1 MRLIYTNENMSV
13 VHSAKN
19 ILEMNGIDCLLKNEH
34 GNTMG
39 AEFGISNLA
48 EVWLLNSD
56 DYDKALA
63 LIEEKIANPSE
74 KSAWICSECKEENEG
89 SFEICWK
96 CQSDRLDSNPTIF
109 SMPNNAR
116 KI

>member
-1 MRLIYTNENMSV
+1 MKLVYTHENMSV

-39 AEFGISNLA
+39 GEFGISNLV
-48 EVWLLNSD
+48 EIWVLNAAQ
-56 DYDKALA
+56 YDEASVIIKNKVTNL
-63 LIEEKIANPSE
+63 EEKS
-74 KSAWICSECKEENEG
+74 SWVCGECKEENDG

-96 CQSDRLDSNPTIF
+96 CQNDNS
-109 SMPNNAR
+109 
-116 KI
+116 

>member
-1 MRLIYTNENMSV
+1 MKLVYRHENMSL

-19 ILEMNGIDCLLKNEH
+19 ILEMNEIDCLVKNEH

-48 EVWLLNSD
+48 EVWVLNSD
-56 DYDKALA
+56 DHDKAFT
-63 LIEEKIANPSE
+63 LIDDKVINSSE
-74 KSAWICSECKEENEG
+74 KSSWVCSECQEENEG

-96 CQSDRLDSNPTIF
+96 CQSDSPA
-109 SMPNNAR
+109 S
-116 KI
+116 

>member
-1 MRLIYTNENMSV
+1 MKLVYTHENMSL

-39 AEFGISNLA
+39 AEFGITNLA
-48 EVWLLNSD
+48 EVWVLDSGN
-56 DYDKALA
+56 YEKAKA
-63 LIEEKIANPSE
+63 IIEEKIVNVSD
-74 KSAWICSECKEENEG
+74 KSSWVCGECNEENDG

-96 CQSDRLDSNPTIF
+96 CQFERTDY
-109 SMPNNAR
+109 
-116 KI
+116 